1 MAQCLYLLYDL
12 LQDLDGD
19 DVTLAFAVNGEMQGT
34 AYSITH
40 SELQDRAL
48 FPHILSKNTK
58 FKCNFGAEKPWFP
71 PPEGYTF
78 VAHVTLDE
86 RVSGAKRP
94 EKRED
99 CEVHFKCILGVM
111 YLCLNSRVF
120 DNMYF
125 FLVLQIIMMCGLPG
139 SGKTVWANE
148 YYAKHLDKKY
158 NILGTNNLIDKMKV
172 RLFQF

>member
-1 MAQCLYLLYDL
+1 VIL
-12 LQDLDGD
+12 LQDLDAD
-19 DVTLAFAVNGEMQGT
+19 VVTLSFTVNGEMQEI
-34 AYSITH
+34 AYSITY

-58 FKCNFGAEKPWFP
+58 FKCNFGAENPWFP

-78 VAHVTLDE
+78 VADVPLDQ

-99 CEVHFKCILGVM
+99 CEVHFS
-111 YLCLNSRVF
+111 LCFGSNMFMSDSTVF
-120 DNMYF
+120 DNLYF
-125 FLVLQIIMMCGLPG
+125 FLVLQIVMMCGLPG

-172 RLFQF
+172 RLFPF